1 MSDLGVAGIGGAR
14 PMAPSVREARPTDG
28 FGQALRAALGTVNE
42 LQSEATRAAEDF
54 SLGRTQDVAS
64 TLITIEKASLGFQL
78 ALQVRNRL
86 LEAYQEILRMPL

>member
-1 MSDLGVAGIGGAR
+1 MSDLGVAGINGMR
-14 PMAPSVREARPTDG
+14 SVAPSVRDARSADG
-28 FGQALRAALGTVNE
+28 FGQALRAALGKVNE
-42 LQSEATRAAEDF
+42 LQSEGKRAAEDF